1 MAPALTNL
9 SMLLVACML
18 LCFQCLFTHTTAF
31 FTSISSTGR
40 GYLSR
45 RHLKSGFSGGGI
57 HASTVTPTKKPSAPG
72 KIKVPKENP
81 GELFKTS
88 ISIDEEFEEMLNN
101 NNWNVILYN
110 DPINKRA
117 YVQGVLMDVFNWDE
131 NKANAV
137 MMQAHTYGL
146 AVLGE
151 WYKELAVEYAEQ
163 LNQKNLIAEAKPA
176 GGGSGDGNDG
186 GEGGGGELQ

>member
-88 ISIDEEFEEMLNN
+88 ISKDFFLS
-101 NNWNVILYN
+101 V
-110 DPINKRA
+110 RA
-117 YVQGVLMDVFNWDE
+117 LVSVFPLFFLCFFSSPFSFHRSW
-131 NKANAV
+131 
-137 MMQAHTYGL
+137 
-146 AVLGE
+146 
-151 WYKELAVEYAEQ
+151 
-163 LNQKNLIAEAKPA
+163 IASTSSNPFPVCI
-176 GGGSGDGNDG
+176 
-186 GEGGGGELQ
+186 